1 MQNVELATKKRDIST
16 KGKLGDLRRA
26 GDVPAI
32 IYGSGKPAS
41 PAVLNGKELLQVLKT
56 HGLNVILSLVVD
68 GKKDTVLVKEIQRD
82 ILTHAI
88 THVDFQRISLTE
100 KILVNVPLHVKGEAP
115 GVKLSSGILEHIL
128 REFRVRCLP
137 TAIPASIDV
146 DVSALQI
153 NQGLKAKDIQLPEGV
168 ELLTD
173 PEHIVV
179 NVVAPMVFEETPA
192 PGAAAAVPGAAEP
205 EVIAK
210 GKKPEE
216 GAEGAAPAAAGKEGA
231 KGAAPAG
238 GKAAAAPAAGKEAK
252 K

>member
-1 MQNVELATKKRDIST
+1 MQNVELKAQKREIASR
-16 KGKLGDLRRA
+16 GKLGDIRRA
-26 GDVPAI
+26 GEVPAI
-32 IYGSGKPAS
+32 VYGGKKDAAPMR
-41 PAVLNGKELLQVLKT
+41 LNGKELLQVLKA
-56 HGLNVILSLVVD
+56 HGANVIISLLVD
-68 GKKDTVLVKEIQRD
+68 GKKDTVLVKEVQRD

-100 KILVNVPLHVKGEAP
+100 KLEVNVPLHVKGEAP
-115 GVKLSSGILEHIL
+115 GVKLSGGILEHIL
-128 REFRVRCLP
+128 REFRVRVLP

-153 NQGLKAKDIQLPEGV
+153 NQGLKAKDIKLPEGV

-173 PEHIVV
+173 SEHIVV

-216 GAEGAAPAAAGKEGA
+216 GAEAAPAA
-231 KGAAPAG
+231 G
-238 GKAAAAPAAGKEAK
+238 GKAPAAGAKPAAAPAAGKEAK